1 VPVLAVTVA
10 SFVLILLLVRL
21 RAPLAVAIVA
31 GAGALGLALGMPISA
46 VLAAGGRA
54 LADPLTVGVLVT
66 VFVLQAISELM
77 QTTGR
82 TRDIVALAGAFLRR
96 PAVTMAALPAL
107 IGLLPM
113 PGGAL
118 FSAPMVASAA
128 AGSGSRGDLLSAIN
142 YWFRHPWEYF
152 WPLYP
157 GVILAMTLT
166 HTSLVELATLQ
177 LPLGI
182 AMAAAGLTL
191 FRGTHPELHASAPA
205 PPAGTKRKLARAT
218 APIWIILVGWV
229 AMTAAL
235 RLLLPAPGDNDVALA
250 IDRFVPI
257 TVALLASLAWILA
270 NDRTAM
276 PALPGVLLRRSLW
289 IQTALVAAVMV
300 YQHVLGAAGAPP
312 RIAAELT
319 AHRLPVLL
327 VVIALPALAGM
338 ITGVA
343 LGFVG
348 ASFPIVLGLVAA
360 LPGAP
365 PPLPWAVLAYAAGHL
380 GMMLSPI
387 HLCYVVSNRYFDTPF
402 GPVYRR
408 LWLPAAL
415 TAAAAAAYFALLR
428 TLAS

>member
-1 VPVLAVTVA
+1 MPALLATLA
-10 SFVLILLLVRL
+10 SFALILVLVRVK
-21 RAPLAVAIVA
+21 APLAVAIVA
-31 GAGALGLALGMPISA
+31 GAAALGLTLGLAPAA
-46 VLAAGGRA
+46 VLRAAGAA
-54 LADPLTVGVLVT
+54 LVEPLTVGVLVT
-66 VFVLQAISELM
+66 VFVLQAISELL

-82 TRDIVALAGAFLRR
+82 TRAIVALAGAFLRR

-128 AGSGSRGDLLSAIN
+128 AGSDSRGDLLSAIN

-166 HTSLVELATLQ
+166 HTTLAQFSALQ

-191 FRGTHPELHASAPA
+191 FRGTHPELHASAAP
-205 PPAGTKRKLARAT
+205 PPAGTKRRLLAAT
-218 APIWIILVGWV
+218 APIWVILLCWPAATV
-229 AMTAAL
+229 AL
-235 RLLLPAPGDNDVALA
+235 RALAGAPGTDPLA
-250 IDRFVPI
+250 QAVDRFLPV
-257 TVALLASLAWILA
+257 TLALLASLAWVVVT
-270 NDRTAM
+270 DRGAL
-276 PALPGVLLRRSLW
+276 PALPGVLLRPSLW
-289 IQTALVAAVMV
+289 VQTALVAAVMV

-319 AHRLPVLL
+319 AYHLPVAL
-327 VVIALPALAGM
+327 VVVALPALAGM

-348 ASFPIVLGLVAA
+348 SSFPIVLGLVAA
-360 LPGAP
+360 IPGSPSA
-365 PPLPWAVLAYAAGHL
+365 LPWAVLAYAAGHL

-387 HLCYVVSNRYFDTPF
+387 HLCYVVSNRYFETPF

-408 LWLPAAL
+408 LWLPAAI
-415 TAAAAAAYFALLR
+415 TGAAALAYFLVLR
-428 TLAS
+428 AVLR

>member
-1 VPVLAVTVA
+1 MPALLTTLA
-10 SFVLILLLVRL
+10 SFAIILLLVRL
-21 RAPLAVAIVA
+21 RSPLAVAIVA
-31 GAGALGLALGMPISA
+31 GGGALGIALGLAPGA
-46 VLAAGGRA
+46 VLAAAGAA
-54 LADPLTVGVLVT
+54 LADPLTVGVLIT

-82 TRDIVALAGAFLRR
+82 TREIVALAGAFLRR

-166 HTSLVELATLQ
+166 HTTLAEFSALQ
-177 LPLGI
+177 APLGVL
-182 AMAAAGLTL
+182 MAAAGLTL
-191 FRGTHPELHASAPA
+191 FRGTRPELHVSAPA
-205 PPAGTKRKLARAT
+205 PPAGTKRRLVRAT
-218 APIWIILVGWV
+218 APIWIILLGWTV
-229 AMTAAL
+229 VTVAL
-235 RLLLPAPGDNDVALA
+235 RLALPPPGSDEVALA
-250 IDRFVPI
+250 VDRFVPI
-257 TVALLASLAWILA
+257 TVALLASLAWIIA
-270 NDRTAM
+270 NDRAAL
-276 PALPGVLLRRSLW
+276 PALPGVLLRHSLW
-289 IQTALVAAVMV
+289 VQTALVAAVMV

-319 AHRLPVLL
+319 AHHLPVAL
-327 VVIALPALAGM
+327 VVVALPALAGM

-360 LPGAP
+360 LPGTPSA
-365 PPLPWAVLAYAAGHL
+365 LPWAVLAYAAGHL

-387 HLCYVVSNRYFDTPF
+387 HLCYVVSNRYFETPF
-402 GPVYRR
+402 GPVYRH
-408 LWLPAAL
+408 LWLPA
-415 TAAAAAAYFALLR
+415 TIMAAGATGYFFALQ
-428 TLAS
+428 LAFR

>member
-1 VPVLAVTVA
+1 VPALLATLG
-10 SFVLILLLVRL
+10 SFALILLLVRL

-31 GAGALGLALGMPISA
+31 GAAALGVTLGLSPGA
-46 VLAAGGRA
+46 VLRAAGEA
-54 LADPLTVGVLVT
+54 LVEPLTVGVLVT
-66 VFVLQAISELM
+66 VFVLQAISELL
-77 QTTGR
+77 QATGR
-82 TRDIVALAGAFLRR
+82 TREIVALAGAFLRR

-118 FSAPMVASAA
+118 FSAPMVATAA

-166 HTSLVELATLQ
+166 HTTLAQFSALQ

-191 FRGTHPELHASAPA
+191 FRGTHPDLHVSAPV
-205 PPAGTKRKLARAT
+205 PPAGTKRRLLAAT
-218 APIWIILVGWV
+218 APIWVILLGWP
-229 AMTAAL
+229 AATGAL
-235 RLLLPAPGDNDVALA
+235 RALLGAPGPDPLALA
-250 IDRFVPI
+250 IDRFLPV
-257 TVALLASLAWILA
+257 TAALLASLAWILTS
-270 NDRTAM
+270 DRAAIA
-276 PALPGVLLRRSLW
+276 ALPGVLLRRSLW
-289 IQTALVAAVMV
+289 VQTGLVAAVMV

-319 AHRLPVLL
+319 AHRLPVVL
-327 VVIALPALAGM
+327 VVVALPALAGM

-348 ASFPIVLGLVAA
+348 SSFPIVLGLVAA
-360 LPGAP
+360 LPGSP
-365 PPLPWAVLAYAAGHL
+365 SPLPWAVLAYAAGHL

-387 HLCYVVSNRYFDTPF
+387 HLCYVVSNRYFETPF
-402 GPVYRR
+402 GPVYRHLR
-408 LWLPAAL
+408 LPAAI
-415 TAAAAAAYFALLR
+415 TGAVAALYFVVLRALFG
-428 TLAS
+428 